1 MIKATRIL
9 DDVKA
14 KAENFDQ
21 KLGVEIIKAA
31 ITKPAKRIIENAG
44 EEAAVIV
51 GKIYDEPDFNKGYD
65 SSKGQFTDM
74 IAAGIIDPFKVVK
87 NGLVDAAGV
96 ASLLATT
103 ECAIV
108 DVPDPKPAAPAPGMG
123 GMPGMGGF

>member
-1 MIKATRIL
+1 M
-9 DDVKA
+9 
-14 KAENFDQ
+14 
-21 KLGVEIIKAA
+21 
-31 ITKPAKRIIENAG
+31 
-44 EEAAVIV
+44 IV
-51 GKIYDEPDFNKGYD
+51 GKIYDEPDFNKGLRLP
-65 SSKGQFTDM
+65 SKGQFTDM

-96 ASLLATT
+96 APSLLATT